1 MKFNR
6 LKGMDKE
13 GIKED
18 LLKSVMK
25 TEEEVE
31 EEKREKKSKSDLKI
45 FLVKS
50 MNFSPEDISQNIN
63 RLIDS
68 EELSYNFR
76 KFLDNHRFSVTELQE
91 SVYGLTIHTPEF
103 KKEDD
108 FVIFEEGNYWHIWT
122 LTRRYWTKKTIEKL
136 IDHHPDLERTY
147 INPEKLEELTS
158 IDLKDGLG
166 NKSHFSG
173 FVAKYKPFYSEKQV
187 SINMYGGTQEDLNTV
202 KEDFGVEPTQIT
214 VSMKNSPVNCVLGN
228 LHGNEGFISLSTIL
242 EDYFDWGKEIAE
254 LSSDLFEEADKET
267 FEMEELPVEI
277 HEEKEDIDFT
287 RFESYHSFE
296 LEPQIEENRNTE
308 KIEEIFERT
317 LEWFL
322 EKKRGYY
329 GYKWDEDTYHVL
341 RKSNMDL
348 FQISKEKHNLVLYP
362 LDRCSEKTVK
372 EVCKEIN
379 ENILGDITPIK
390 HSSKPVART

>member
-1 MKFNR
+1 MTFDKME
-6 LKGMDKE
+6 GMDKE
-13 GIKED
+13 EIKEYF
-18 LLKSVMK
+18 LESVMK
-25 TEEEVE
+25 TEKEVE
-31 EEKREKKSKSDLKI
+31 KEKRDKKSKSELKI

-50 MNFSPEDISQNIN
+50 LNFSLENFDQNIN
-63 RLIDS
+63 RLRDS
-68 EELSYNFR
+68 QDLSHNFR
-76 KFLDNHRFSVTELQE
+76 KFLDTHRFSVVKLCE

-108 FVIFEEGNYWHIWT
+108 FVIFEEGNYWHVWT
-122 LTRRYWTKKTIEKL
+122 LARRYWTKKTIEKL
-136 IDHHPDLERTY
+136 IDHHPDLERTF

-158 IDLKDGLG
+158 KDLKEGLE

-187 SINMYGGTQEDLNTV
+187 SINMYGGTQEDLKTV

-242 EDYFDWGKEIAE
+242 EDYFEWGKQIAD
-254 LSSDLFEEADKET
+254 LSSNLFEKSDKET
-267 FEMEELPVEI
+267 YEMEELPLEK
-277 HEEKEDIDFT
+277 HEEKGDIDFT
-287 RFESYHSFE
+287 RFNSYHAFV
-296 LEPQIEENRNTE
+296 LKPQIEENRNPE
-308 KIEEIFERT
+308 EIEEIFERI

-322 EKKRGYY
+322 ERKRGYY
-329 GYKWDEDTYHVL
+329 GYRWDENTYHIL
-341 RKSNMDL
+341 RKGNMDS
-348 FQISKEKHNLVLYP
+348 FQLSKEENNLVLYP
-362 LDRCSEKTVK
+362 FDRCSEKTIK

-390 HSSKPVART
+390 HSSRPVVRT